1 MTPDC
6 PGIGARCS
14 PSSGAR
20 GTPTARGCGRT
31 PPPPTR
37 EIGPSMGRASSWS
50 GVGRSGAGSTARIW
64 CPGFRER
71 RPMATQSEIELDLD
85 DDFAAVVARAT
96 RNLSVEAIRDILRR
110 AEPGEV
116 PCCRRIASN
125 VLLVRRWAA
134 RPQRPGEHWSHR
146 DTLELIDAELER
158 MAIPAGERRG

>member
-1 MTPDC
+1 
-6 PGIGARCS
+6 
-14 PSSGAR
+14 
-20 GTPTARGCGRT
+20 
-31 PPPPTR
+31 
-37 EIGPSMGRASSWS
+37 
-50 GVGRSGAGSTARIW
+50 
-64 CPGFRER
+64 
-71 RPMATQSEIELDLD
+71 MATQSEIELDLD

-158 MAIPAGERRG
+158 MAIPAGERRGCGRHDCVVCNPPPAHSSCGGSSCAVPAEPSA